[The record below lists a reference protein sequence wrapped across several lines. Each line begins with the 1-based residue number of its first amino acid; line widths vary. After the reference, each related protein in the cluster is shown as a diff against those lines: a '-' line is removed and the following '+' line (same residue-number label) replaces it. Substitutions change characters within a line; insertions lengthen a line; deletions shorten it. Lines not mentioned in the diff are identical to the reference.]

1 MPSKSSRRSA
11 SPAARKKGASS
22 PVAARQVDP
31 VAPRNND
38 KSTNAL
44 RALYAPMFRQIDTDN
59 SGYIDAG
66 ELYRC
71 VSNLFP
77 QSNFTIA
84 DIREMVAEAD
94 TNMDGSLIHTFDHSH
109 IHSLTHSLTHSFIHS
124 LIHSFTKLIL
134 SGVISMDEFVDVLA
148 NAEGKTSLWSQT
160 QASIWQNFQ
169 RNTAQIGQVID
180 TTTVV
185 MLHPL
190 HNISRQNSYQFKDV
204 RVATVGLRICTF
216 LVALMIGVVTAPLLL
231 INCLLIL
238 VNLFTMI
245 GYGCTTEMYIMGLRL
260 VDLDT
265 RRVCYHSLIYSLTHS
280 PYHKL

>member
-1 MPSKSSRRSA
+1 
-11 SPAARKKGASS
+11 
-22 PVAARQVDP
+22 
-31 VAPRNND
+31 
-38 KSTNAL
+38 
-44 RALYAPMFRQIDTDN
+44 
-59 SGYIDAG
+59 
-66 ELYRC
+66 
-71 VSNLFP
+71 
-77 QSNFTIA
+77 
-84 DIREMVAEAD
+84 MVAEAD
-94 TNMDGSLIHTFDHSH
+94 TNMD
-109 IHSLTHSLTHSFIHS
+109 
-124 LIHSFTKLIL
+124 
-134 SGVISMDEFVDVLA
+134 GVISMDEFVDVLA

-180 TTTVV
+180 TTAVV

-265 RRVCYHSLIYSLTHS
+265 RRPFTFLGIFGFMVLYFIFAFFTEWWLLLFTGRTLSERIMNAKNLYYLSFYPVQWPSLPMHRSSTSGL
-280 PYHKL
+280 